1 MVQLNDF
8 SIFQW
13 CKSSKQSVESIF
25 NSHLFPGWWL
35 IDGAG
40 DAQYNPSRC
49 WAAVAVPISHAIM
62 RVKNWNN
69 SHAINISLQPFCFPL
84 WVQYSK
90 NSTSY
95 STLYCKVIV
104 ESLSCVQLFCDPMDC
119 SPPGASVLGDSP
131 GKNTGVD
138 CHALFQGIFPTQGSN
153 PGLPHCG
160 RILYQLSHQLSD
172 SVIQRYRVNDSRT
185 LNNLDTQEIGCS
197 E

>member
-119 SPPGASVLGDSP
+119 SPRGSSVPGILQA
-131 GKNTGVD
+131 
-138 CHALFQGIFPTQGSN
+138 
-153 PGLPHCG
+153 
-160 RILYQLSHQLSD
+160 RILEWVAISF
-172 SVIQRYRVNDSRT
+172 SRGSFQPRDRT
-185 LNNLDTQEIGCS
+185 HVSCLGRQILHHCATREALHIK
-197 E
+197 